1 VWRFEDILTFTC
13 ALLLSMTCLP
23 SLCIVRVPSPA
34 NCEDMKDCTIRDDT
48 PSGGGDVVSDKIS
61 R

>member
-1 VWRFEDILTFTC
+1 
-13 ALLLSMTCLP
+13 
-23 SLCIVRVPSPA
+23 
-34 NCEDMKDCTIRDDT
+34 MKDCTIRDDT